1 VDAWLDVT
9 RAADPGPLPASRLH
23 VARQKPEWLMVPRE
37 LAPGLARLDVRDP
50 AYLAT
55 LERWAEPPRDGVDG
69 LHLSPILPAVSEHL
83 GQRLTQ
89 LLSRYAFDGV
99 HLDSAQFPSS
109 DFDYSRAAIA
119 AFRDEVEDVLTG
131 AQRREL
137 DNRAAVDPLAYPD
150 AFPRQ
155 WSRFRRSRMTA
166 LIARLGSIVRRSRPG
181 ARVSVSVIADHD
193 EALGRRLQDW
203 RAWAENGFVQIL
215 SLRPGRETR
224 EDFILQLREAQRYAS
239 GADVWVGVDTQRNPP
254 GDTFD
259 RIRAAR
265 RLGIDGIM
273 VWTYDAATDR
283 ARMPP
288 DHLQHLGLAIAGV
301 STP

>member
-1 VDAWLDVT
+1 
-9 RAADPGPLPASRLH
+9 
-23 VARQKPEWLMVPRE
+23 MVPRE
-37 LAPGLARLDVRDP
+37 LAPRLSRLDPREP

-55 LERWAEPPRDGVDG
+55 LERWIAQPRGGVNG
-69 LHLSPILPAVSEHL
+69 LHLSPILPDVSEHL
-83 GQRLTQ
+83 GQRLDH
-89 LLSRYAFDGV
+89 LLDRYAFDGV

-119 AFRDEVEDVLTG
+119 VFRDEVAVVLTA

-137 DNRAAVDPLAYPD
+137 DNRAAVDPLTYPD
-150 AFPRQ
+150 AFPSE
-155 WSRFRRSRMTA
+155 WSRFRRSKMTS
-166 LIARLGSIVRRSRPG
+166 LIARLGSIVRRSRPR
-181 ARVSVSVIADHD
+181 ARVSVSVVADHD

-203 RAWAENGFVQIL
+203 RTWAENGFIEIL
-215 SLRPGRETR
+215 CLRPGRETL
-224 EDFILQLREAQRYAS
+224 EDFSLQLREARQFAS
-239 GADVWVGVDTQRNPP
+239 GADVWVGIDTLLLSP

-273 VWTYDAATDR
+273 IWTYDAATDR

-288 DHLQHLGLAIAGV
+288 DHLQHLGLAIAAV